1 MQSSKR
7 TTLYII
13 IPLILSAFI
22 HIWNPA
28 GFPGIDQD
36 EGHYMRRAMQVMEGQ
51 GPQESKADYF
61 YPFDHPYFGQ
71 LFLGAI
77 LSLVNYPSSI
87 NPSVSSHSIEM
98 LYLVP
103 RVLMGIL
110 AVVDT
115 FLVYKIADARYNRK
129 VAFVSST
136 LFAVMPITWFLRR
149 IFLDSIALPLIL
161 LAILFAIYSVK
172 SKGRYNYN
180 RANDKG
186 NSKKILLILLSG
198 IFLGLAIFTKM
209 PVFTMIPLL
218 TYILLKKDCS
228 HTSNREDSIIKNKS
242 SRLKLLAIW
251 FIPVVLIPMIWP
263 GYAISIGQLDGWL
276 DGVIWQAT
284 RADRPFDFEMK
295 TVFLRMDPVL
305 MAIGVAGLAYA
316 VIKRDYFILLWAF
329 PYLLLIYFVNWVY
342 FFHIIP
348 IIAAFCIS
356 GAALIFEVFNK
367 IQNERFYKPLK
378 FATISAI
385 VIFGVVNSTL
395 LITQNIN
402 DSNFKLISFV
412 TSYLPY
418 KQNFINN
425 NSDKVT
431 LVGPNG
437 AFILYWIPSHVFNKD
452 FDFKW
457 YESRRDYVEPPIR
470 TEKFIMITDW
480 DMRRDFSGNTT
491 KEHIIYVSELYN
503 KSKLLGVFHNNTS
516 IRELDKYPYTNILDE
531 VSGDKT
537 SARGIQWNAAIT
549 VKGNYS
555 PTNLG
560 KNIVDNNG

>member
-1 MQSSKR
+1 LQSGKR

-13 IPLILSAFI
+13 IPLTLSAFI

-36 EGHYMRRAMQVMEGQ
+36 EGHYMRRAMQVMEGL
-51 GPQESKADYF
+51 GPQESKANYF

-71 LFLGAI
+71 IFLAAM
-77 LSLVNYPSSI
+77 LSLVDYPSSI

-115 FLVYKIADARYNRK
+115 FLVYKIADIGYNRK

-136 LFAVMPITWFLRR
+136 LFAVMPLSSILRG

-161 LAILFAIYSVK
+161 LSILFAIYSVK
-172 SKGRYNYN
+172 SGGRYNRGTYS
-180 RANDKG
+180 
-186 NSKKILLILLSG
+186 SKKILLILLSG

-218 TYILLKKDCS
+218 TYILLKKYDT
-228 HTSNREDSIIKNKS
+228 HTSNNKDSNIKNKS
-242 SRLKLLAIW
+242 SRLKHLAIW
-251 FIPVVLIPMIWP
+251 FIPVILIPLIWL

-305 MAIGVAGLAYA
+305 MAIGVAGLVYA

-342 FFHIIP
+342 FFHVIP

-356 GAALIFEVFNK
+356 GTTLIFQVFNK
-367 IQNERFYKPLK
+367 IRNERFYKPVK
-378 FATISAI
+378 FVTITAI

-395 LITQNIN
+395 LITQDIN

-418 KQNFINN
+418 RQNFINN
-425 NSDKVT
+425 SSDKVT
-431 LVGPNG
+431 LIGPNG
-437 AFILYWIPSHVFNKD
+437 AFILYWISSYVFNKN

-457 YESRRDYVEPPIR
+457 YESRRDYVEPPIM

-480 DMRRDFSGNTT
+480 DMRRDFTGNNT
-491 KEHIIYVSELYN
+491 KDHITYVSQLYN
-503 KSKLLGVFHNNTS
+503 KSKLFGVFFNNTS
-516 IRELDKYPYTNILDE
+516 ISELDRYPYTNILDE

-560 KNIVDNNG
+560 KNIVDSNG